1 MNATAIAH
9 IDISR
14 PSGRK
19 IVREI
24 ENKRAVKMEFPMPA
38 EIAEQ
43 KWVSHED
50 FWGEMEKKLNAHYG
64 TDYKLNF

>member
-24 ENKRAVKMEFPMPA
+24 ENKRAVKMEYPLPA
-38 EIAEQ
+38 EMARKRTFTVDESFAKVEKILN
-43 KWVSHED
+43 D
-50 FWGEMEKKLNAHYG
+50 FYG
-64 TDYKLNF
+64 TNYKI

>member
-1 MNATAIAH
+1 MNATVIAH

-24 ENKRAVKMEFPMPA
+24 ENKRAVKMEYPMNE
-38 EIAEQ
+38 EIAGK
-43 KWVSHED
+43 KWHTVDEV
-50 FWGEMEKKLNAHYG
+50 FAMVEKKINDRYG
-64 TDYKLNF
+64 TNYRI

>member
-24 ENKRAVKMEFPMPA
+24 EKRAVKMEFPMPA
-38 EIAEQ
+38 EMTER
-43 KWVSHED
+43 KWHTVDEV
-50 FWGEMEKKLNAHYG
+50 FAMVEKRINDRYG
-64 TDYKLNF
+64 TNYKI

>member
-24 ENKRAVKMEFPMPA
+24 ENRRAVKMNFPLPTA
-38 EIAEQ
+38 ITE
-43 KWVSHED
+43 KKTYSHD
-50 FWGEMEKKLNAHYG
+50 QVWGEVEEILTKHYG
-64 TDYKLNF
+64 VPIKSK